1 MPSLPVLWTALHA
14 SERCAC
20 ACGFVSTLALLIGVL
35 PAAAGVEIT
44 IDKSIQRMTVAVDG
58 TTRWRWP
65 VSTGAR
71 GYDTPNGSY
80 SALRM
85 EKDYSSKE
93 WDDAPMPNS
102 IFFTQRGHAIHGSFD
117 KRLGK
122 PVSHGCVR
130 LSPGN
135 AAKLY
140 SLVESQ
146 GVANTKVLVSG
157 HIK

>member
-1 MPSLPVLWTALHA
+1 
-14 SERCAC
+14 
-20 ACGFVSTLALLIGVL
+20 
-35 PAAAGVEIT
+35 
-44 IDKSIQRMTVAVDG
+44 
-58 TTRWRWP
+58 
-65 VSTGAR
+65 
-71 GYDTPNGSY
+71 
-80 SALRM
+80 
-85 EKDYSSKE
+85 
-93 WDDAPMPNS
+93 MPNS

-130 LSPGN
+130 LSAGN

>member
-1 MPSLPVLWTALHA
+1 MLEHVPRLSFFATV
-14 SERCAC
+14 
-20 ACGFVSTLALLIGVL
+20 ALLISLL
-35 PAAAGVEIT
+35 PAAADVVIT
-44 IDKSIQRMTVAVDG
+44 IDKSAQRMTVAVDG
-58 TTRWRWP
+58 ATRWQWP

-80 SALRM
+80 TPFRM
-85 EKDYSSKE
+85 EKVYSSKE

-122 PVSHGCVR
+122 PASHGCVR
-130 LSPGN
+130 LNPGN

-140 SLVESQ
+140 SLVES
-146 GVANTKVLVSG
+146 
-157 HIK
+157 

>member
-1 MPSLPVLWTALHA
+1 MHTLRLAFFATIAVLVTAI
-14 SERCAC
+14 S
-20 ACGFVSTLALLIGVL
+20 
-35 PAAAGVEIT
+35 AAADVVIT

-58 TTRWRWP
+58 TTRWSWP
-65 VSTGAR
+65 VSTGAHTN
-71 GYDTPNGSY
+71 DTPNGSY
-80 SALRM
+80 TAFRM

-117 KRLGK
+117 KRIGK

-146 GVANTKVLVSG
+146 GVANTKVSVTG
-157 HIK
+157 HIR

>member
-1 MPSLPVLWTALHA
+1 
-14 SERCAC
+14 
-20 ACGFVSTLALLIGVL
+20 
-35 PAAAGVEIT
+35 
-44 IDKSIQRMTVAVDG
+44 MTVAVDG
-58 TTRWRWP
+58 ATRWSWP

-80 SALRM
+80 IPFRM
-85 EKDYSSKE
+85 EKDYFSKE

-102 IFFTQRGHAIHGSFD
+102 IFFTQRGHAIHGSYD

-140 SLVESQ
+140 RLVEGV
-146 GVANTKVLVSG
+146 GVANTKVVVNG
-157 HIK
+157 RIKQ